1 MDNWKRPDLSTSEV
15 HKKETQKKNTGL
27 KRLWLAT
34 LNSRRSLLWLV
45 RNEAAFRE
53 ELALLV
59 ILGGASFTL
68 DVTAM
73 QRCALIV
80 SLLLILLVEILN
92 TAIETTIDR
101 IDLEIH
107 PLSGLAKDLG
117 SAAVLLS
124 LTIAAVVWASILFF
138 S

>member
-1 MDNWKRPDLSTSEV
+1 MSAPE
-15 HKKETQKKNTGL
+15 EQKKNTGL

-34 LNSRRSLLWLV
+34 LNSRRSLLWLA

-53 ELALLV
+53 ELLL
-59 ILGGASFTL
+59 LGVMGCASFFL
-68 DVTAM
+68 DVTVLE
-73 QRCALIV
+73 RCALIV
-80 SLLLILLVEILN
+80 SLLVILLVETLN

-117 SAAVLLS
+117 SAAVFIS
-124 LTIAAVVWASILFF
+124 LVIAAVVWASILFF
-138 S
+138 Q

>member
-1 MDNWKRPDLSTSEV
+1 MIGVDNCKRPDLSASEE
-15 HKKETQKKNTGL
+15 KKKNTGL

-34 LNSRRSLLWLV
+34 LNSRRSLLWLA

-53 ELALLV
+53 ELLL
-59 ILGGASFTL
+59 LGVMGCASFFL
-68 DVTAM
+68 DVTVLE
-73 QRCALIV
+73 RCALIV
-80 SLLLILLVEILN
+80 SLLVILLVETLN

-117 SAAVLLS
+117 SAAVFIS
-124 LTIAAVVWASILFF
+124 LVIAAVVWASILFF
-138 S
+138 Q

>member
-1 MDNWKRPDLSTSEV
+1 MSASE
-15 HKKETQKKNTGL
+15 EQKKNTGL

-34 LNSRRSLLWLV
+34 LNSRRSLLGLA

-53 ELALLV
+53 ELLLLV
-59 ILGGASFTL
+59 VMGGASFFL
-68 DVTAM
+68 DVTVLE
-73 QRCALIV
+73 RCALIV
-80 SLLLILLVEILN
+80 SLLVILLVETLN

-117 SAAVLLS
+117 SAAVFIS
-124 LTIAAVVWASILFF
+124 LVIAAVVWASILFF
-138 S
+138 Q

>member
-1 MDNWKRPDLSTSEV
+1 MSASEE
-15 HKKETQKKNTGL
+15 KKKNTGL

-34 LNSRRSLLWLV
+34 LNSRRSLLWLA

-53 ELALLV
+53 ELLL
-59 ILGGASFTL
+59 LGVMGCASFFL
-68 DVTAM
+68 DVTVLE
-73 QRCALIV
+73 RCALIV
-80 SLLLILLVEILN
+80 SLLVILLVETLN

-117 SAAVLLS
+117 SAAVFIS
-124 LTIAAVVWASILFF
+124 LVIAAVVWASILFF
-138 S
+138 Q

>member
-1 MDNWKRPDLSTSEV
+1 MDNWKRPDLSTSE
-15 HKKETQKKNTGL
+15 EQKNNPGL

-34 LNSRRSLLWLV
+34 LNSRRSLTWLV

-53 ELALLV
+53 ELLLLV
-59 ILGGASFTL
+59 VLGGASFAL
-68 DVTAM
+68 DVSAL

-101 IDLEIH
+101 IDTARH

-117 SAAVLLS
+117 SAAVFLS
-124 LTIAAVVWASILFF
+124 LVIAAVVWVSILFF
-138 S
+138 R

>member
-1 MDNWKRPDLSTSEV
+1 LSASE
-15 HKKETQKKNTGL
+15 EQEKNTGL

-34 LNSRRSLLWLV
+34 LNSGRSLRWLA

-53 ELALLV
+53 ELLLV
-59 ILGGASFTL
+59 VFMGGASFFL
-68 DVTAM
+68 EVTVLE
-73 QRCALIV
+73 RCALIV
-80 SLLLILLVEILN
+80 SLLVILLVETLN

-117 SAAVLLS
+117 SAAVFIS
-124 LTIAAVVWASILFF
+124 LVIAAVVWASILFF
-138 S
+138 Q